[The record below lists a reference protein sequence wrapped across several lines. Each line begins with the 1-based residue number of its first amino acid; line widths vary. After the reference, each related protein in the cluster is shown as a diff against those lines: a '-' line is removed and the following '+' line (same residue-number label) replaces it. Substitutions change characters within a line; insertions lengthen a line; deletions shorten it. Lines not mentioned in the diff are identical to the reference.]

1 MATSSRARCGSLI
14 FASAVALLPLVATDA
29 GAQVGPM
36 GAPTTTPPIVQQGGR
51 ARLFIA
57 TGPASPALAA
67 SPAPPKPVN
76 CQAVPTL
83 NNCRDPQ
90 YMRQSSCATEGPNQ
104 KLARDYCTWLM
115 LEEWRKGSGATHPV
129 SFPTA
134 QPNTVDGPL
143 APGRLVSRGRNV
155 TSQLV
160 PGKAVERRRY
170 VGATPTGATSPR
182 PAVPL
187 AWSPKNATSNNGTF
201 GSQII
206 VNATPISATV
216 DSNLEVFRST
226 GLSASDTNLNT
237 QAINIIN
244 LVSGAV
250 PGVTSGPAITTCT
263 DYAAKRWGDYTRF
276 SAAAKRLGRNHRAIY
291 NLATDPSSPMFVNKE
306 PLLQTGTST
315 PMPKQIREFMGSTLP
330 VNAFFV
336 ERPTFVNTYN
346 NVAGLDAASKQAIL
360 NLYDARTD
368 RTISSSRGTPF
379 GVHEDAKQ
387 RLDTAYG
394 NPTDDELE
402 DAARRAAA
410 YQKLWAERF
419 AILQGLECAKG
430 SDPCWLCRER
440 PDAGAQS
447 LPGAIQKLKDRVTG
461 NPVINPSDI
470 NVLVTAGNPAQRF
483 RALALAHSLG
493 PLMSGVA
500 AMDRGAPQQPVQ
512 QQNRSKQKGLPLA
525 QLGAAKPAS
534 TPTTPPPAAGFNAC
548 SADLANRG
556 NQLRIALTGVER
568 KMATLLLNES
578 KLGARGCLANPGS
591 NKTNLC
597 DWNYDL
603 FGSTVSTVLDSQ
615 VEASYEE
622 CRVEVANAAVAG
634 KITSAN
640 LVGSILPRAE
650 AQALIYPCVWRGN
663 YSGDAV
669 KAKKFMDLNG
679 APSGRS
685 CEGYFQNAVLSELQ
699 AGITK
704 ELAGLEWTPDE
715 EKIGDS
721 ENDSVEI
728 GERSSF
734 QAYTNYDVKWHI
746 KSGGKKPN
754 GSVTD
759 TCKYDGKIEST
770 LNAGVFFFDTDLKI
784 FELVGKGDTK
794 ERKASLKARYRDFD
808 TGNMRQFSDK
818 TGGADYSLTS
828 GAVSIPLAQPPI
840 YLGGEEI
847 SFWIW
852 IGPVPVKVTF
862 GANATA
868 GVDYKVAGVSGD
880 NCSNMTGASGF
891 RMESVIEPWARADA
905 YASASLDVVVAE
917 AGIRLDLLL
926 LRLGIPFGL
935 TISNTSQNEWKFNN
949 GATVALDLL
958 SGKVSAYAEAGVPP
972 LEATWE
978 ETLFRWDGFHT
989 DIPIFSL
996 SNKTIKN
1003 KTMQIALAKSIDPT
1017 TAKCRCGGEVSQ
1029 PFTAPRICCSDIGP
1043 KDGIASREI
1052 WLNAQAGEK
1061 GRFSCEYKMLTGVP
1075 STCSGYVR
1083 SGPVTP

>member
-1 MATSSRARCGSLI
+1 MVNSLQARWGSLI
-14 FASAVALLPLVATDA
+14 LVGAGLVLSLVASDA
-29 GAQVGPM
+29 GAQQLGRVPTA
-36 GAPTTTPPIVQQGGR
+36 APTTPPVVQTGR
-51 ARLFIA
+51 AKFFIA
-57 TGPASPALAA
+57 PGPASPAMVA

-76 CQAVPTL
+76 CQAPPTL
-83 NNCRDPQ
+83 NDCRDAQ
-90 YMRQSSCATEGPNQ
+90 YMRTNSCAAEGQNQ

-115 LEEWRKGSGATHPV
+115 LEEWRKGTGATHPV
-129 SFPTA
+129 SFPTS

-143 APGRLVSRGRNV
+143 TPGRLVSRGRNV
-155 TSQLV
+155 NSQLV

-170 VGATPTGATSPR
+170 VGQTPSGAMSPR
-182 PAVPL
+182 QAVPL
-187 AWSPKNATSNNGTF
+187 VWSPKVATSNNGTM

-216 DSNLEVFRST
+216 NNSLEVFRST
-226 GLSASDTNLNT
+226 GLSAADTNLNN
-237 QAINIIN
+237 QAVNIIN
-244 LVSGAV
+244 MVSGAV
-250 PGVTSGPAITTCT
+250 PGVTSGPAITTCN

-291 NLATDPSSPMFVNKE
+291 NLAIDPSSPMLINKE

-315 PMPKQIREFMGSTLP
+315 AMPKQMRDVIGSTLP

-336 ERPTFVNTYN
+336 ERPTFINNYT
-346 NVAGLDAASKQAIL
+346 NVAGLDGAAKTAIL
-360 NLYDARTD
+360 NMYDARTD
-368 RTISSSRGTPF
+368 RTITSTRGTPF

-387 RLDTAYG
+387 RLDTVYG

-402 DAARRAAA
+402 DAARRAGA
-410 YQKLWAERF
+410 YQKLWSERF

-447 LPGAIQKLKDRVTG
+447 LPGSIQKLKDKISG
-461 NPVINPSDI
+461 NPVINPADI
-470 NVLVTAGNPAQRF
+470 NELIASGNPAQRF
-483 RALALAHSLG
+483 RALQLMHSLG
-493 PLMSGVA
+493 PLVSGVA
-500 AMDRGAPQQPVQ
+500 PMDRNAVEQPAVQ
-512 QQNRSKQKGLPLA
+512 MQNRSKQKGVPLA
-525 QLGAAKPAS
+525 QLGGAKA
-534 TPTTPPPAAGFNAC
+534 TTQNPGVGFNAC
-548 SADLANRG
+548 SADLATRG
-556 NQLRIALTGVER
+556 NQLKIALGSVER

-578 KLGARGCLANPGS
+578 RVGARGCLANPGG

-603 FGSTVSTVLDSQ
+603 FGSTVSSVLDSQ

-622 CRVEVANAAVAG
+622 CRVEIANSVAAS
-634 KITSAN
+634 KITSQN
-640 LVGSILPRAE
+640 LVSSTLNLAE
-650 AQALIYPCVWRGN
+650 NQALVYPCVWRGN

-679 APSGRS
+679 IPNGRY
-685 CEGYFQNAVLSELQ
+685 CEGMFQNGLLAELQ

-734 QAYTNYDVKWHI
+734 QAYTNYDTKWHV
-746 KSGGKKPN
+746 KSAGKKPN
-754 GSVTD
+754 GTVTD
-759 TCKYDGKIEST
+759 TCKYDGRIETT

-784 FELVGKGDTK
+784 FELVGKGDTAT
-794 ERKASLKARYRDFD
+794 RKGSLKARYRDFD
-808 TGNMRQFSDK
+808 TGNMKPFSNK
-818 TGGADYSLTS
+818 TTGTEYSL
-828 GAVSIPLAQPPI
+828 AAEALSIPLAQPPI

-868 GVDYKVAGVSGD
+868 GVNYKVAGISGD
-880 NCSNMTGASGF
+880 NCSNMTGPSGF
-891 RMESVIEPWARADA
+891 KMESLLEPWARADA

-926 LRLGIPFGL
+926 LRLGLPFGL
-935 TISNTSQNEWKFNN
+935 TISNTSQDQWRFNN
-949 GATVALDLL
+949 GATVTLDLL
-958 SGKVSAYAEAGVPP
+958 SGKVVAYAEAGVFP

-1003 KTMQIALAKSIDPT
+1003 KTMQIALAKSIDPS
-1017 TAKCRCGGEVSQ
+1017 TAKCRCGLETNQ
-1029 PFTAPRICCSDIGP
+1029 QLTAPRVCCSDMGP
-1043 KDGIASREI
+1043 AANVASKEL
-1052 WLNAQAGEK
+1052 WLNQQAGTK
-1061 GRFSCEYKMLTGVP
+1061 GRFACEYKMVTGVP
-1075 STCSGYVR
+1075 SGCGQFVR